1 MSPPPQPQQQEGQ
14 YSSWIA
20 FVYVFN
26 LVVGVGA
33 LALPKAFA
41 ETGWLLGLCALGESY
56 LLVHQLST
64 IARLDIFFPGAQC
77 VP

>member
-1 MSPPPQPQQQEGQ
+1 M
-14 YSSWIA
+14 
-20 FVYVFN
+20 YVFN

-41 ETGWLLGLCALGESY
+41 ETGWLLGLCALGELY
-56 LLVHQLST
+56 LLVYQQST
-64 IARLDIFFPGAQC
+64 IARLDIYFPGVQC